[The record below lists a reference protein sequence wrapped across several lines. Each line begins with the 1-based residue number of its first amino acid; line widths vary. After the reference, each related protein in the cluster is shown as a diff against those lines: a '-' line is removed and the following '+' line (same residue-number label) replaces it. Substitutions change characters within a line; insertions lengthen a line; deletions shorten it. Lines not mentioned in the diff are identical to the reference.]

1 MRRRMALIVVCA
13 LAVIGSVWGHGQV
26 ISGMRLKADV
36 QPVRIPVADQPA
48 NHAAGPAMK
57 TVEFRGYAFKVP
69 ASWPVYNLSKDPD
82 QCVRYDV
89 NAVYLGTPGPNQ
101 NCPPG
106 LVGTHDTVTVG
117 GPAIPGVL
125 VVSSTTQRRPQV
137 GDLRSATDLPAAPG
151 TIMQNPGQHE
161 FAISMPT
168 HAPSFSATYGTDPN
182 LVLQVFSSLH
192 SVTSQF
198 GHPGGPLQPRE
209 GPTHPTNL
217 GFPSRVTGTTRPRV
231 FPSVRYSPTPAPIR
245 TTPVPYRTTPAPL
258 VTTPAP
264 TQAPASPTP
273 TVTTSTGTNTQA
285 PAQGAPPIQPGAGF
299 TAGVAGFDTCT
310 APSLATMKAWRAK
323 YAVANIYIG
332 GQEMACD
339 YGNLSAS
346 WVTSVEAM
354 GWSLMPTFVG
364 LQAPCNSYSAEINPS
379 QAAAQGSAAATLA
392 ISDAKQFGLGTGSP
406 IYFDMEGYDHTNTGC
421 KTAVLTFLDAW
432 TRQLDAGGYV
442 SGVYSSAD
450 SAAIDLQST
459 TTIAGHAL
467 AEPQDMWFALWDNAL
482 NLTGSPYL
490 TGAVWPETQRSKQYQ
505 GGHIVSVGGFS
516 LDIDSDLVDS
526 AVVRG

>member
-1 MRRRMALIVVCA
+1 MADA
-13 LAVIGSVWGHGQV
+13 
-26 ISGMRLKADV
+26 
-36 QPVRIPVADQPA
+36 QPVRIPVANLPA
-48 NHAAGPAMK
+48 NHAAPAMK
-57 TVEFRGYAFKVP
+57 TVEFRGYAFQVP
-69 ASWPVYNLSKDPD
+69 VSWPVYDLSKDPN

-101 NCPPG
+101 HCPPG

-125 VVSSTTQRRPQV
+125 VVSSVDNRSAKA
-137 GDLRSATDLPAAPG
+137 GDLRSGADLRAAPG

-168 HAPSFSATYGTDPN
+168 HAPSFTATYGTDPN
-182 LVLQVFSSLH
+182 LILQVFGTLH
-192 SVTSQF
+192 AVTSRF
-198 GHPGGPLQPRE
+198 GHPGGPLQPRG
-209 GPTHPTNL
+209 GPTHPTNW
-217 GFPSRVTGTTRPRV
+217 GFSSPATGTTRPHGV
-231 FPSVRYSPTPAPIR
+231 PSVVYSPPDNDPSIAPSGWPTPSPIR
-245 TTPVPYRTTPAPL
+245 ITPRPHKTTHPRVVTTPVPTQAPAS
-258 VTTPAP
+258 P

-273 TVTTSTGTNTQA
+273 TVTSSTGTNTQA
-285 PAQGAPPIQPGAGF
+285 PAIGAPPVQPGAGF
-299 TAGVAGFDTCT
+299 STAVAGFDTCT
-310 APSLATMKAWRAK
+310 APSLAAMKAWRAK

-346 WVTSVEAM
+346 WITATEAM

-379 QAAAQGSAAATLA
+379 QAAAQGRAAATLA
-392 ISDAKQFGLGTGSP
+392 ISDAKGLGLGTGSP
-406 IYFDMEGYDHTNTGC
+406 IYFDMEGYDHTNSGC

-450 SAAIDLQST
+450 SAAIDLQSN

-490 TGAVWPETQRSKQYQ
+490 TGAVWPQTQRSKQYQ
-505 GGHIVSVGGFS
+505 GGHVVSVGGYAI
-516 LDIDSDLVDS
+516 DIDSDLVDS
-526 AVVRG
+526 AVARG